1 MPQVEA
7 PAAPAV
13 DVAAFFA
20 SPPADP
26 AGLVAA
32 RAKYFAHSA
41 VAAKFEDAAREARES
56 GAKPAAA
63 LGSWVAG
70 DYARAIELA
79 QGREELS
86 RFVRGTALLE
96 TGDPAGAL
104 VELHGAAAGRDA
116 TMAAAELH
124 ALCALQRHAELEK
137 LLANAPLSEADRL
150 YFQGRVLESH
160 TDHAGAIVS
169 YEAALARDPEHRA
182 ARFRIAYRAD
192 LMGDDERALAEY
204 ERLAALRPVSAA
216 VLINLGVM
224 YEDRNMYERA
234 CGCYGAVL
242 RRDPA
247 NGLARL
253 FYADAHDSLDM
264 YYDESLELKED
275 QLRKVLRTP
284 ITDFELSVRAR
295 NCLANMNIRTLG
307 DLVSHTELDLMGF
320 KNFGETS
327 LNEIKRLLAN
337 RGLKLG
343 MRRDDGS
350 FVIPEDFN
358 AGRTMDLASELAW
371 LGELTEEQ
379 KEALDLQISSLSL
392 SVRCHRVLV
401 ERLNLQRV
409 GDVLLYTEED
419 LLSMPN
425 FGITSLNELKQK
437 LTEYGLRLRSGRGD
451 ELEEEYLAEEFGEDD
466 DEDDEEGA
474 TMELRPEGET
484 AAGDTEA

>member
-13 DVAAFFA
+13 DVAAFFS
-20 SPPADP
+20 SPPVDP
-26 AGLVAA
+26 ASLVAA
-32 RAKYFAHSA
+32 RAKYFASGA
-41 VAAKFEDAAREARES
+41 VAAKFEAAAREARES
-56 GAKPAAA
+56 GVKPAAA
-63 LGSWVAG
+63 LGSWVTG
-70 DYARAIELA
+70 DYARALELA
-79 QGREELS
+79 TGRDELS
-86 RFVRGTALLE
+86 RFLRGTSLLE
-96 TGDPAGAL
+96 AGDPAGAL
-104 VELHGAAAGRDA
+104 LELQGSAAGRDA
-116 TMAAAELH
+116 AMASAELH
-124 ALCALQRHAELEK
+124 ALSALLRFADLEK
-137 LLANAPLSEADRL
+137 LLPNAPLSEPDRL
-150 YFQGRVLESH
+150 YFQGRLLESKA
-160 TDHAGAIVS
+160 DHAGAVAS

-182 ARFRIAYRAD
+182 SRFRIAFRAD

-204 ERLAALRPVSAA
+204 EKLAAFRPVSAA

-425 FGITSLNELKQK
+425 FGITSLNELKVK

-451 ELEEEYLAEEFGEDD
+451 ELEEEYLADEFGED
-466 DEDDEEGA
+466 DEDDEEGEG
-474 TMELRPEGET
+474 MEPRAEGET
-484 AAGDTEA
+484 AVGNTEA

>member
-7 PAAPAV
+7 PAAPAA

-20 SPPADP
+20 EPPSDP
-26 AGLVAA
+26 AGLLGA
-32 RAKYFAHSA
+32 RAAFFRDPAT
-41 VAAKFEDAAREARES
+41 AAKFEEAARAARSS
-56 GAKPAAA
+56 GDKAAGLA
-63 LGSWVAG
+63 SWVAG
-70 DYARAIELA
+70 EYAHALA
-79 QGREELS
+79 AVTGKDELS
-86 RFVRGTALLE
+86 RYVRGTALLE
-96 TGDPAGAL
+96 TGEAARAADELRGACR
-104 VELHGAAAGRDA
+104 GRDA
-116 TMAAAELH
+116 MAAAAELH
-124 ALCALQRHAELEK
+124 ALAALLRFDEMQKSIA
-137 LLANAPLSEADRL
+137 AAPLSAADRA
-150 YFQGRVLESH
+150 YFNGRLQEA
-160 TDHAGAIVS
+160 AGQHMEAARS
-169 YEAALARDPEHRA
+169 YESALAQDPEHRA
-182 ARFRIAYRAD
+182 ARFRLAYRAD
-192 LMGDDERALAEY
+192 LFGDDERALQEY
-204 ERLAALRPVSAA
+204 ERLAELRPVSST
-216 VLINLGVM
+216 VLINLGVL
-224 YEDRNMYERA
+224 YEDRNQYERA

-242 RRDPA
+242 RKDPA
-247 NGLARL
+247 NALARL
-253 FYADAHDSLDM
+253 YYADAHDSLDM

-295 NCLANMNIRTLG
+295 NCLASMNIRTLG
-307 DLVSHTELDLMGF
+307 DLVSHSELELMGF

-350 FVIPEDFN
+350 FMIPEGFN
-358 AGRTMDLASELAW
+358 AGRTVNIESELAW

-379 KEALDLQISSLSL
+379 KEALELQISSLNL

-437 LTEYGLRLRSGRGD
+437 LSEYGLRLRSGRGD
-451 ELEEEYLAEEFGEDD
+451 ELEEEYLAEEFDEE
-466 DEDDEEGA
+466 DEDEDGLEG
-474 TMELRPEGET
+474 LRPTSETETGES
-484 AAGDTEA
+484 A

>member
-13 DVAAFFA
+13 DVAAFFLT
-20 SPPADP
+20 PPSEP
-26 AGLVAA
+26 AGLCAA
-32 RAKYFAHSA
+32 RARYFHDAQ
-41 VAAKFEDAAREARES
+41 VAGKFEDAAREARTS
-56 GAKPAAA
+56 GGTAAAA
-63 LGSWVAG
+63 LGSWVCG
-70 DYARAIELA
+70 NYAKALELTT
-79 QGREELS
+79 GRDELS
-86 RFVRGTALLE
+86 RFVRGSALLE
-96 TGDPAGAL
+96 MGESARAL
-104 VELHGAAAGRDA
+104 AELSGAARGQDA
-116 TMAAAELH
+116 AAAAAELH
-124 ALCALQRHAELEK
+124 ALASLLRYEELGR
-137 LLANAPLSEADRL
+137 LLAQAPVVPADRL
-150 YFQGRVLESH
+150 YFGGRIKEAAGQ
-160 TDHAGAIVS
+160 HAAAIAA
-169 YEAALARDPEHRA
+169 YEAALQHDPEHRA

-204 ERLAALRPVSAA
+204 EKLAELRPVSAA
-216 VLINLGVM
+216 VLMNLGVM
-224 YEDRNMYERA
+224 YEDRNHYERA
-234 CGCYGAVL
+234 CGCYGAVM

-247 NGLARL
+247 NALARL

-307 DLVSHTELDLMGF
+307 DLVSHTEVDLMGF

-327 LNEIKRLLAN
+327 LNEIRRLLAN

-350 FVIPEDFN
+350 FMIPEDFN
-358 AGRTMDLASELAW
+358 AGRNMNLESELAW
-371 LGELTEEQ
+371 LGELTAEQ
-379 KEALDLQISSLSL
+379 KEALELQISSLAL

-451 ELEEEYLAEEFGEDD
+451 ELEEEYLAEEISEEDA
-466 DEDDEEGA
+466 ESGMR
-474 TMELRPEGET
+474 TIRPEGET
-484 AAGDTEA
+484 ATGDTEE